1 MSAATAS
8 PSKGSLIRITTTA
21 GIKATA
27 VKIGTGTEVLEVKR
41 NGVVGRKLYS
51 SVTDWEG
58 SFGADPISSQSV
70 EERAAAPAAPAAVR
84 PAAVKKQTAASN
96 PTTPDMA
103 FVQNLYRRYNKKSY
117 SKLKPTKVEKHV
129 SIIDRVTELKRLLAL
144 NPSPYNADTITRM
157 RQYVQSWEV
166 SATSPH
172 YANDKSRMVS
182 WTVGRTFYVRD
193 PATAALTPIL
203 WGKTYVHEWDRRCPM
218 YNALSHIMTA
228 PMQDWICYKGTAA
241 TSFAELGVPVGPDGK
256 PEIWVAWGRYG
267 AIERLSAEA

>member
-8 PSKGSLIRITTTA
+8 PSKGSLIRITTAA

-41 NGVVGRKLYS
+41 NGVVGRNVYT
-51 SVTDWEG
+51 SVAAWES
-58 SFGADPISSQSV
+58 SFGADPVSSNTV
-70 EERAAAPAAPAAVR
+70 EERAAAAAAPATAR
-84 PAAVKKQTAASN
+84 PAAAKKQATVST
-96 PTTPDMA
+96 PSTPDVA
-103 FVQNLYRRYNKKSY
+103 FVQNLYRHYNKKSY

-144 NPSPYNADTITRM
+144 NPSPYNADTVKRM
-157 RQYVQSWEV
+157 REYVQNWETWV
-166 SATSPH
+166 TAPH

-203 WGKTYVHEWDRRCPM
+203 WGKTHVNEWDRRCPM

-228 PMQDWICYKGTAA
+228 PMQDWMCYKGTAA
-241 TSFAELGVPVGPDGK
+241 TSFAELGIPVGPDGK
-256 PEIWVAWGRYG
+256 PEIWVAWGKYG
-267 AIERLSAEA
+267 AIERLSAED

>member
-8 PSKGSLIRITTTA
+8 PSKGSLIRITTAA

-41 NGVVGRKLYS
+41 NGVVGRKVYS

-58 SFGADPISSQSV
+58 SFVADPISSNTV
-70 EERAAAPAAPAAVR
+70 EERAATTAPAAVR
-84 PAAVKKQTAASN
+84 PAAVKKQAAAST
-96 PTTPDMA
+96 PSTPDVA
-103 FVQNLYRRYNKKSY
+103 FMQNLYRRYNKKGY

-144 NPSPYNADTITRM
+144 NPTPYNADTIKMM
-157 RQYVQSWEV
+157 RRYVETWEV
-166 SATSPH
+166 PTTSPH

-182 WTVGRTFYVRD
+182 WTMGRTFYVRD
-193 PATAALTPIL
+193 PATAALIPIL
-203 WGKTYVHEWDRRCPM
+203 WGKTHVNEWNRGCPM

-241 TSFAELGVPVGPDGK
+241 TSFAELGVPLGPDGK